1 MTSAAVLVLMGLLAA
16 APTAAPPFPTRSDA
30 LLTIEGTVARV
41 GETAGEGELQ
51 LVSLDVQT
59 GDGPVRILVAP
70 PEALA
75 GIGFE
80 VQAGDRVRARVF
92 LDPASQVA
100 YAQKILNQSR
110 DLMIRLR
117 TLRQEPLWDAA
128 GNWQGSPAEIRRSE
142 GSPTRRDR
150 ARRGQRQPPPPQR
163 PRGDG

>member
-1 MTSAAVLVLMGLLAA
+1 MSSAAVLVLTGLLAA
-16 APTAAPPFPTRSDA
+16 TPTAAPPFPTQGDA
-30 LLTIEGTVARV
+30 LLTIEGTVDRV
-41 GETAGEGELQ
+41 GETAGEGEVPL
-51 LVSLDVQT
+51 LSLDLQT
-59 GDGPVRILVAP
+59 GDGPVRVLVAP
-70 PEALA
+70 PGALA

-80 VQAGDRVRARVF
+80 VQPGDRVRARVF

-128 GNWQGSPAEIRRSE
+128 GNWQGSPAEVRRPE
-142 GSPTRRDR
+142 VPPTRSGRTR
-150 ARRGQRQPPPPQR
+150 QRQRQPSPPQR